1 MSTYNT
7 KIIKNFFVIITSVFF
22 LASCVFTP
30 ELYKEHSY
38 KESFSSILL
47 SKDGNHLVVAS
58 PNFHYIFDTPPTLR
72 STFKSSY
79 GRKVKARF
87 GEFGLFTSNKIT
99 GRVYLELLGA
109 TPEESKSAQDSGY
122 RKKNKHVLTAR
133 VEMKGK
139 RYRPRKNSDISTHYQ
154 LNKKYN
160 VKVNSAISLDKHLAR
175 IALTPLVLTADG
187 IFLVAGGVI
196 LAPIILTF
204 LAADLQ
210 R

>member
-7 KIIKNFFVIITSVFF
+7 KIFKNFFVVITSVFF

-58 PNFHYIFDTPPTLR
+58 PNFHYVFDTPPTLK

-139 RYRPRKNSDISTHYQ
+139 RYANAQKESGLEKSYDMFYEAKLRNLAYIEELDTTFKSTKIY
-154 LNKKYN
+154 LFT
-160 VKVNSAISLDKHLAR
+160 I
-175 IALTPLVLTADG
+175 
-187 IFLVAGGVI
+187 
-196 LAPIILTF
+196 
-204 LAADLQ
+204 
-210 R
+210 